1 MKISVIGS
9 GYAGLVNAVGFAHL
23 GNHVT
28 CADIDQKKI
37 DLINSGKSP
46 IYEEDLE
53 YMLQDALK
61 KGNIKATTNIEKA
74 VTQTD
79 LTFIAVGTPS
89 NEDGSINLKYIEA
102 VSKDIGNILKNKEKS
117 IETIIPDLK
126 KLHENP
132 DTKPVVQVFY
142 GDEGLKYIMDMQTQ
156 DNHEI
161 FVLASK
167 DSVAEILRFTY
178 PEYVKKR
185 VEKNIWLN
193 FIFNSFEGGKN
204 ISSAPLSR
212 VRYFPKEYSVPS
224 TFMLWGSKSAIMLF
238 TEKKPI
244 IMLFNNEKI
253 AKDFMDY
260 FSLIWEIAIR

>member
-1 MKISVIGS
+1 MAKTLVQKVYVFDYIYNISRTINIMNTRLLEEIGLTENESKVYLALLRLGSATAGEITEKS
-9 GYAGLVNAVGFAHL
+9 GVHRRNVYDAIERLKEKQLVNAL
-23 GNHVT
+23 TQNN
-28 CADIDQKKI
+28 KKYFHPS
-37 DLINSGKSP
+37 DPEELI
-46 IYEEDLE
+46 
-53 YMLQDALK
+53 
-61 KGNIKATTNIEKA
+61 
-74 VTQTD
+74 
-79 LTFIAVGTPS
+79 
-89 NEDGSINLKYIEA
+89 
-102 VSKDIGNILKNKEKS
+102 NILKNKEKS